1 MDIQLL
7 LTFKTVIEAGS
18 ATRAAERLHCVQS
31 NVTARIKLL
40 EDLFGVPVFDR
51 QGKRLVLNSA
61 GRTLLP
67 YAEKILR
74 LWAESKSAVA
84 GTMALR
90 PQFFLGSMESAS
102 AARLPGALAAL
113 HHLHPDTDVL
123 LHTGPSSALVKKLI
137 DGQLDAVLMAADT
150 MRPEFEYTPVL
161 EETLVAVTDRLC
173 CSLTREILQQK
184 ALITF
189 HHGCPYRAAA
199 ESWYA
204 KESLSPRKVISM
216 GTYGAILGCAA
227 AGMGVAF
234 LPEALVA
241 SNVKRREITAHPL
254 PRLGPITTFLVVR
267 DAESN
272 SLISTDLVRIL
283 HSSVLTNSSH
293 RSLCMI

>member
-1 MDIQLL
+1 MDIRLL

-18 ATRAAERLHCVQS
+18 ATRAAESLHCVQS
-31 NVTARIKLL
+31 NVTARIKQL
-40 EDLFGVPVFDR
+40 EDLLGVSVFDR
-51 QGKRLVLNSA
+51 QGKRLVLSRA

-84 GTMALR
+84 GTMTPRA
-90 PQFFLGSMESAS
+90 QFFLGSMESTS
-102 AARLPGALAAL
+102 ATRLPSALAAL
-113 HHLHPDTDVL
+113 HHLYPDTDVS

-137 DGQLDAVLMAADT
+137 GGQLDAVLMAADT
-150 MRPEFEYTPVL
+150 MRPDLKYTPVL
-161 EETLVAVTDRLC
+161 EERLVAVTDRLC
-173 CSLTREILQQK
+173 CSLTEEILKQK

-189 HHGCPYRAAA
+189 HPGCPYRDAA

-204 KESLSPRKVISM
+204 KRGLRPRKIISM

-241 SNVKRREITAHPL
+241 NNEKRREIMTHPL
-254 PRLGPITTFLVVR
+254 PRLEPITTFLVVR
-267 DAESN
+267 DTESN
-272 SLISTDLVRIL
+272 SLIATDLVRIL
-283 HSSVLTNSSH
+283 HNSIALKA
-293 RSLCMI
+293 RRPQI